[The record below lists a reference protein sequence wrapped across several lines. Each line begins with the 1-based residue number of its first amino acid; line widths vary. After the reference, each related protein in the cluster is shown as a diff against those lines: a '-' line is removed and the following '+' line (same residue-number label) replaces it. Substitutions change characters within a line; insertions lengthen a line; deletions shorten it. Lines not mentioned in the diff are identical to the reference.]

1 VTGSQLASH
10 WDVVIA
16 GGRIAGATAAWALAP
31 YAGQI
36 LVVDASGPASFWP
49 QQSSWDRTGNLI
61 WDDLGLLERVLS
73 CGAPPTFGHSTR
85 DGGEVTE
92 RDYPQEDSHS
102 FRMTVPREIL
112 DQVLLDAAGQA
123 AAVTIARPGRVREI
137 LPAAGLT
144 GRQQLVV
151 IRHAGQDQVVSC
163 DLLVLADGRLSRNAD
178 RLAATPYLTVPSP
191 WVAML
196 AYYADLPLPAD
207 RGYFAISDD
216 SVTIA
221 TPSGP
226 GQWCIST
233 DTHQAAIAAS
243 GQHPAR
249 EFERRIA
256 ADPHLGPAIAAG
268 RRMSPIGGAGKLKMS
283 RRPMSGPGWCLVGDA
298 GYFLD
303 PVTARGT
310 LAALTTVQLLRDQ
323 VAEAGD
329 IGRAVASG
337 RWDRLTEQR
346 DAALASLWTESE
358 QICALAPAQP

>member
-1 VTGSQLASH
+1 MSINRLAGH
-10 WDVVIA
+10 WSAVIA
-16 GGRIAGATAAWALAP
+16 GGRISGATTAWALAP
-31 YAGQI
+31 YADRI
-36 LVVDASGPASFWP
+36 LVVDASLPTSFWP
-49 QQSSWDRTGNLI
+49 QQSSWDRTGNLL

-73 CGAPPTFGHSTR
+73 CGAPPTFGHATR
-85 DGGEVTE
+85 DGDEVTE

-112 DQVLLDAAGQA
+112 DRTLLDAAGKS
-123 AAVTIARPGRVREI
+123 AAVTIVRPGRVREI
-137 LPAAGLT
+137 LPAAGPS
-144 GRQQLVV
+144 RLVV
-151 IRHAGQDQVVSC
+151 IRHAGQDQLVSC

-178 RLAATPYLTVPSP
+178 RLAAATYLTVPSP

-196 AYYADLPLPAD
+196 AYYGDLPLAAD

-221 TPSGP
+221 TPCGP

-233 DTHQAAIAAS
+233 DTHQSAIAAS

-249 EFERRIA
+249 DFERRIA
-256 ADPHLGPAIAAG
+256 ADPHLGPAIAVG
-268 RRMSPIGGAGKLKMS
+268 RRISPIGGAGKLKMS

-310 LAALTTVQLLRDQ
+310 LAALKTVQLLRDQ

-329 IGRAVASG
+329 LSRAVASG
-337 RWDRLTEQR
+337 ALDRLTEQR
-346 DAALASLWTESE
+346 DAALASEWAESE
-358 QICALAPAQP
+358 QICAPAPAEP